1 MRLCNSRLPE
11 EHFGY
16 YQTSQR
22 NWVIIKEYYRC
33 LQWSMLGWRISRL
46 GFVTPIVGEVSLGPL
61 GNTHH
66 ISLASITTNMLVV
79 RWCITERVKRLAGN
93 EIELGIG
100 YRRSN
105 LGQVTY
111 RWQREQRML
120 LCGLTDKDLR
130 RICGNQYEHPGSAIG
145 YWPERCLGH
154 VYIVLEPVG
163 SARLTLRWQFYWV
176 LMYRRSSESR
186 MRSGTWRGVS
196 KWSRRKYRYI
206 GRLYSDFRKVP
217 SDSGIFRSTG
227 ELRNSPGSI

>member
-1 MRLCNSRLPE
+1 M
-11 EHFGY
+11 
-16 YQTSQR
+16 
-22 NWVIIKEYYRC
+22 
-33 LQWSMLGWRISRL
+33 
-46 GFVTPIVGEVSLGPL
+46 
-61 GNTHH
+61 
-66 ISLASITTNMLVV
+66 
-79 RWCITERVKRLAGN
+79 ERVKRLAGN

-111 RWQREQRML
+111 RWQRVQRML

-130 RICGNQYEHPGSAIG
+130 RICRNQYEHPGSAIG

-196 KWSRRKYRYI
+196 KWSRRKDRYI
-206 GRLYSDFRKVP
+206 GRLYSDTRSVPEKFRIKPECRRV
-217 SDSGIFRSTG
+217 SGTPR
-227 ELRNSPGSI
+227 GSIGP